1 MQHACPYHLPAWLLW
16 VQALGI
22 PALAGVGAFLAYQ
35 QMQIARTKLQHDPY
49 ERRIKVY
56 LGIAEFLAD
65 ISIVG
70 QVSPESLARF
80 YAATREAQFLYPR
93 AIDAFIWELH
103 RKTNQ
108 LESTLRSIRAE
119 PGQAELEKLLD
130 REEGQKDWLHGQQQK
145 LGTVFGPHLRIGPA

>member
-1 MQHACPYHLPAWLLW
+1 
-16 VQALGI
+16 
-22 PALAGVGAFLAYQ
+22 
-35 QMQIARTKLQHDPY
+35 MQIARTKLQHDPY